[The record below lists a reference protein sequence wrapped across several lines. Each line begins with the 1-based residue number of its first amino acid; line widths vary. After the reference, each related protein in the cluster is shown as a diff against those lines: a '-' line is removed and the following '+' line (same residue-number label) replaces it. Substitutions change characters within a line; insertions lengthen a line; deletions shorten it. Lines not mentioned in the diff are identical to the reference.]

1 MRRRSWPRSW
11 RQRRD
16 CRHGLTP
23 EQLEAAARLFNINGF
38 ASLAVLVGASLPQ
51 CYTMRTGVRIL
62 ALTSQLGA
70 HSNRRLHQTAAMVL
84 AVMGPGAFEPRGTGI
99 RQTQKVRL
107 IHAAIRYRILSA
119 LGQGGIGASA
129 GAEVTAPREGRRAL
143 GQRRDREAWIQLASS
158 A

>member
-1 MRRRSWPRSW
+1 MAKLVTNDEVPADAPPVVATFLEATS
-11 RQRRD
+11 
-16 CRHGLTP
+16 GLPTWANP

-99 RQTQKVRL
+99 RQTQKYGSSTL
-107 IHAAIRYRILSA
+107 PS
-119 LGQGGIGASA
+119 G
-129 GAEVTAPREGRRAL
+129 T
-143 GQRRDREAWIQLASS
+143 ASS
-158 A
+158 APWVRAGLGPQPAPRYRSS